1 MVNKMHQTFI
11 TIGYGKDL
19 KSAYENTVK
28 DAIKMYG
35 ENHYNGT
42 ISTTYG
48 CSLCRGYVDSY
59 SPWTKTKEN
68 KALKAIYPMFDNM
81 VNGECKAIDL
91 GKVSNRITHH
101 NGWHKF
107 IFFGWASC

>member
-1 MVNKMHQTFI
+1 MSAQTFI

-19 KSAYENTVK
+19 NSAYENAK
-28 DAIKMYG
+28 KLAIEEYG
-35 ENHYNGT
+35 HNPYNGT

-48 CSLCRGYVDSY
+48 CCKCYGYVDSLT
-59 SPWTKTKEN
+59 PWTKTKEK
-68 KALKAIYPMFDNM
+68 KAYEYAHKLLDTMDKR
-81 VNGECKAIDL
+81 ECKAIDL

-107 IFFGWASC
+107 IFFGWAAC